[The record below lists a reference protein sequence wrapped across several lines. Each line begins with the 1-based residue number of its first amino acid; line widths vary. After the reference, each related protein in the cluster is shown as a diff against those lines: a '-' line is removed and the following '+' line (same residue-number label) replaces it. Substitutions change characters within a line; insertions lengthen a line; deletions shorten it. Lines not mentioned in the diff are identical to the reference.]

1 MAYMIPDQLK
11 TMLEEAGLSHAEV
24 ISFGERKG
32 RWCLSAVNE
41 DGVKV
46 FVKWNDPD
54 KEEFYKSFKKEI
66 VIYSILQGTGVVPV
80 LFETGA
86 EDLLV
91 LEYKEGKGTLRSL
104 LLGEQDPEIKKEF
117 LKKAMIL
124 WDTFLVV
131 SDERKKML
139 AGMCTET
146 SYPVQFEHHLWQLYL
161 SGPADT
167 RINRVTRKINQFYLA
182 ADRRKNGIPE
192 RGSMRKTVIH
202 GDLHLNNFMIDETGI
217 TLIDFEDVTAGCAE
231 VELAYFA
238 VQAEALLK
246 DEKTVRDSFM
256 EDMKNIF
263 GKRLDMKAWQSIY
276 SRYRTAILHNP
287 RFLRGKS

>member
-1 MAYMIPDQLK
+1 MLHADACSERMRNSKMAYMIPDQLK
-11 TMLEEAGLSHAEV
+11 TMLEGAGLSHAEV

-54 KEEFYKSFKKEI
+54 KEEFHKSFKKEI
-66 VIYSILQGTGVVPV
+66 VIYRILQGTGVVPV

-146 SYPVQFEHHLWQLYL
+146 SYPVQFEHHLW
-161 SGPADT
+161 
-167 RINRVTRKINQFYLA
+167 
-182 ADRRKNGIPE
+182 
-192 RGSMRKTVIH
+192 
-202 GDLHLNNFMIDETGI
+202 
-217 TLIDFEDVTAGCAE
+217 
-231 VELAYFA
+231 
-238 VQAEALLK
+238 
-246 DEKTVRDSFM
+246 
-256 EDMKNIF
+256 
-263 GKRLDMKAWQSIY
+263 
-276 SRYRTAILHNP
+276 
-287 RFLRGKS
+287 